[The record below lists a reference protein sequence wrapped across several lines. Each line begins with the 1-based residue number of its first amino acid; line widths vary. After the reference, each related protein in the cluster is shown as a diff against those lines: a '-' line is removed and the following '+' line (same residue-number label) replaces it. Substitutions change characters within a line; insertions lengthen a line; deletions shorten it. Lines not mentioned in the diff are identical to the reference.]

1 MNKHTRR
8 PLQALG
14 MILAAALLFCLAAV
28 PAFAEGQDEG
38 IMPINDT
45 VPINDNAPGDDSSSG
60 GSSPSLY
67 GEPYITGYTVTDA
80 AGNEIQRVDAGQ
92 KCRIVVAV
100 VDPRITSADQLTNA
114 DGRALAANIKLTST
128 ASFTSPSLGDI
139 TTTTFT
145 AQKVNSNGLSYA
157 VIFNDITY
165 VGGDNKISFDLAY
178 NDGFLPLKN
187 LSQAISQ
194 CRDAE
199 KAPEGAKVSALVIT
213 AASYGGGS
221 VEAGSEFALTVDVL
235 ASGGT
240 VGAENVAVSLAL
252 PEQFTVAS
260 GSTNIFVGSM
270 SPGTSKQ
277 VTFQLTASAVANA
290 GSYNITVNASGNTAS
305 DSAPLS
311 AQMPVTVPV
320 TQPER
325 FEISRTSFPEY
336 LSMGEEGYA
345 NISLLNKG
353 KGIIYNVSAE
363 LTGEGFT
370 TTEGSQFIGNINAGT
385 ENSTE
390 FTIQTTESGTLS
402 GVLTVTYEDE
412 KGTIKTLTKDF
423 TMTVE
428 GGMIDDPGMYDPGMM
443 DPGFDDPGMTM
454 PDENKGMP
462 LWGWLLIAAAVIAA
476 VVVLIVVLKKK
487 KAKRR
492 AAQLMEDEDEDS

>member
-8 PLQALG
+8 SLRALG
-14 MILAAALLFCLAAV
+14 IFLAAAMIFCLAAV
-28 PAFAEGQDEG
+28 PAFADDPEAG
-38 IMPINDT
+38 IIPIS
-45 VPINDNAPGDDSSSG
+45 DSPDSEPV
-60 GSSPSLY
+60 SPNPPTNLY

-80 AGNEIQRVDAGQ
+80 AGGEIQRVDAGQ
-92 KCRIVVAV
+92 KCRIVIAV
-100 VDPRITSADQLTNA
+100 VDPRITSADQLTLT

-128 ASFTSPSLGDI
+128 ASFITPSLGDI

-145 AQKVNSNGLSYA
+145 PAKVTSSGLSYA

-165 VGGDNKISFDLAY
+165 AGGDNKVSFDLAY

-187 LSQAISQ
+187 LSQAVSQ
-194 CRDAE
+194 CRDKE
-199 KAPEGAKVSALVIT
+199 QTPDGAKASALVIT

-221 VEAGSEFALTVDVL
+221 IEAGSEFSLTVDVL

-240 VGAENVAVSLAL
+240 VGAENVAVNLAL

-260 GSTNIFVGSM
+260 GSTNVFLGSM
-270 SPGTSKQ
+270 SPGASKQ

-290 GSYNITVNASGNTAS
+290 GSYNISVNATGNTAS

-325 FEISRTSFPEY
+325 FEISRTNFPEY

-345 NISLLNKG
+345 TVSLLNKG
-353 KGIIYNVSAE
+353 KGAIYNVSAE
-363 LTGEGFT
+363 LSGEGFT
-370 TTEGSQFIGNINAGT
+370 TTEGSQFIGNINPGT

-412 KGTIKTLTKDF
+412 KGTVKTLTKDF
-423 TMTVE
+423 SMTVE
-428 GGMIDDPGMYDPGMM
+428 GGMSFDDPGMM
-443 DPGFDDPGMTM
+443 DPGMMDPGMMDPGVM
-454 PDENKGMP
+454 PEENKGIP
-462 LWGWLLIAAAVIAA
+462 GWVWLVIAAAVVAA
-476 VVVLIVVLKKK
+476 AIVLLVILKKRK
-487 KAKRR
+487 KKRLTAK
-492 AAQLMEDEDEDS
+492 LMEDEDEDS

>member
-38 IMPINDT
+38 IMPIND
-45 VPINDNAPGDDSSSG
+45 NAPGDDSSSG

-67 GEPYITGYTVTDA
+67 GEPYITGYT

-199 KAPEGAKVSALVIT
+199 KAPEGAKASALVIT

-260 GSTNIFVGSM
+260 GSTNVFVGSM
-270 SPGTSKQ
+270 SPGASKQ

-290 GSYNITVNASGNTAS
+290 GSYNITVNASGNAAS

-353 KGIIYNVSAE
+353 KGVIYNVSAE
-363 LTGEGFT
+363 LTG
-370 TTEGSQFIGNINAGT
+370 AGT

-428 GGMIDDPGMYDPGMM
+428 GGMMDDPGMYDPGMM